1 MQPVAGAVHRHG
13 DVAHKI
19 QPFPDVARPFEA
31 EGEEAERLV
40 GLMPPRMAERVF
52 RAFEDLPLVLEHPR
66 VAVVEAHLVVAEAV
80 GAVDRQPAHGLHG
93 AERFALREPEQ
104 PFGEIR
110 TLRREV
116 GGDGVDAAPEV
127 ELVGKEKARLVFEP
141 RCHRERFG
149 DAYSLSEQA
158 DVEFP
163 DAERLLFPL
172 VEIFEGEG
180 VEAGMADA
188 GGSRIREVGPAGRAG
203 RQAVAVTRRK
213 ARDAPVGFVPQV

>member
-1 MQPVAGAVHRHG
+1 
-13 DVAHKI
+13 
-19 QPFPDVARPFEA
+19 
-31 EGEEAERLV
+31 
-40 GLMPPRMAERVF
+40 MPPRMAERVF
-52 RAFEDLPLVLEHPR
+52 RAFEDFLLVLEHPR

>member
-1 MQPVAGAVHRHG
+1 
-13 DVAHKI
+13 
-19 QPFPDVARPFEA
+19 
-31 EGEEAERLV
+31 
-40 GLMPPRMAERVF
+40 MPPRMAERVF

-66 VAVVEAHLVVAEAV
+66 VAVVEAHFIVAEAV

-93 AERFALREPEQ
+93 AERFAISEPEQ

-116 GGDGVDAAPEV
+116 GRDGVDAAPEV
-127 ELVGKEKARLVFEP
+127 ELIGKEKARLVFET

-149 DAYSLSEQA
+149 DADTLPEQA

-172 VEIFEGEG
+172 VEIFEREG